1 MHIKFESSG
10 GYANLLLA
18 YSVDTQELPPE
29 EAEEITR
36 LVRESGILELSESD
50 QRPASPGI
58 PDVISYSLSVSE
70 GGRTKSLSVDDT
82 TAGRLHPLLA
92 RLRQLA
98 LTAGHQGR

>member
-10 GYANLLLA
+10 GYANLLLT
-18 YSVDTQELPPE
+18 YSADTQELPPE
-29 EAEEITR
+29 VAEEITR
-36 LVRESGILELSESD
+36 LVRESGILDLMGSG

-70 GGRTKSLSVDDT
+70 GGRTKSLAVDDT
-82 TAGRLHPLLA
+82 SAGRLHPLLA

-98 LTAGHQGR
+98 LAAGQQE